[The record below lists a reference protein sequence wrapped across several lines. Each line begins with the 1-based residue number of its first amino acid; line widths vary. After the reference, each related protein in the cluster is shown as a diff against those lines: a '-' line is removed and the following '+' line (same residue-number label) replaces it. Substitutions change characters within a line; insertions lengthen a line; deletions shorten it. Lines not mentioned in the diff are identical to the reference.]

1 MKRTF
6 LSKSLLFIISVCI
19 CLFFASCSSGTDV
32 EVKPVGIEILTQHEG
47 SYYLGDDV
55 DLSEITF
62 NVKYSDKS
70 KKEFVLDDT
79 MISSVDK
86 EKFFKAG
93 EYTITINCEGITG
106 HFQINVVDVAKEGKY
121 LAKFYTLGGS
131 SVASLATTEVRAFPE
146 TEREGY
152 AFDGWYTDIRYVRI
166 AGEDTIEYMGDRV
179 KEPYELTKN
188 TNFYAKWID
197 NRICTVTFLDSDN
210 SVLNFKKENENDADV
225 PMVVKIHYGEKINV
239 DDYVYPIDEIP
250 GKTFI
255 GWNVLNGNTDRVTTN
270 INVRANFKIDQ
281 CTIRIEYENNS
292 GNIISVENTY
302 NYGEAIYIG
311 NYRKPT
317 KEGYESTWVVYKNY
331 SDEYEKL
338 PENQTVV
345 LTEEYTK
352 VCAYFKIITYKIN
365 IYNGKEKQTEENLK
379 SGEIELAD
387 PYNDFYAEWDSNF
400 DFADYTQEPNIGEPA
415 VLYDAMGNA
424 GYNGQWCL
432 VVPDKNGNMVWYNMS
447 GHIWNQEKCIFEPQ
461 VWENNEGEN
470 NWTLRNAEGE
480 YIAKVENKILSHIKG
495 EVTVRAKYIKK
506 VYDVTVFRYVGEMQI
521 KLATFKVRYMADF
534 DLYDPYF
541 YNPGTAVS
549 VAEYNF
555 ASDYN
560 GGELI
565 EKSQKEIYNPTLRR
579 EKTEANPDPDRKAIE
594 QLYLL
599 ENTNHLVKKYS
610 EAYYLTNEIISE
622 NADEDDWEIKWY
634 SDAKRTALID
644 FAHKIKVA
652 ENETPVPSTVEV
664 RGNINLYCSDIDNR
678 KYEVSFV
685 YGFSFEYNDGSG
697 NVGFGYSNYR
707 SSFLKESESVVPP
720 TIPNITFVVPLSSVQ
735 LTYEFEGWFLTP
747 YDVYLKTGSRG
758 EQQTNF
764 ITRKSSVV
772 YYAHYKCSQAVTIKI
787 YDVTQSAAF
796 ITTTSV
802 DEYGRKYSGP
812 DDDSDTSYS
821 YTVADDTISYKL
833 NKGDL
838 FDVETMVYKG
848 IKLAD
853 NSIISGQNYYNNQ
866 KRYEFYLNHYV
877 SEAGLKKYLIDNGLD
892 KDNLVKHRAV
902 LKAIL
907 DDFDNV
913 LKTVYNHDY
922 TYTESEYEFY
932 FMHFAKADLAE
943 DDTYYGIKLT
953 ENIFNDFPDIYNAVK
968 SKTEVKDYDIPSII
982 EIVNK
987 IDSYKNFISHYLSIM
1002 KDLYNDNFDKNQT
1015 GFKGLT
1021 RFSDNTISEKI
1032 NASYMSWKEIFE
1044 IAVFVMDEYINFFD
1058 AESEYITKYSS
1069 PVEMP
1074 MYKTSYNDLNK
1085 AYEYDIENNEEKY
1098 SFSGW
1103 FEDSSYTKPIQ
1114 YDFSDFRFI
1123 ANSDITIYAKWTD
1136 VTKGTEGLV
1145 YEEVIAN
1152 DGTNTFP
1159 AYVLT
1164 DFANSDE
1171 FSSKY
1176 PQTGNKAEYYYITR
1190 NDTGKAPSLI
1200 ASTDNPIDISLQ
1212 IPASIDKYI
1221 DKTEQA
1227 RSEKSDW
1234 INNYKKYLVYTKS
1247 LYTYTPALA
1256 QFNEN
1261 ETYYVKE
1268 TYPVIGIKS
1277 DAMVN
1282 YAKYIVSVEIPLN
1295 IYFIEEGAFR
1305 NCPIELFIRKKAKG
1319 TEVAENY
1326 VIVDSDATKTESVV
1340 IYQKTDLRDKY
1351 VSVTGRASGEIVNPL
1366 PENTLIAYAVNYY
1379 AIEGSSYTG
1388 ISTITED
1395 NKTYSVYELPA
1406 GITSIAGFAFN
1417 YSRNLRKIKG
1427 TENVTRI
1434 GEFAFIGSPELTT
1447 YGAEDGKITIYTP
1460 LSRIEKEAFRS
1471 CTKITDINVKNGSN
1485 LVFVGDKTFF
1495 ETGWYMKESAK
1506 GIVVLSFTDAESFNT
1521 GILVD
1526 FTSIASYQGYDK
1538 ESDGTPV
1545 KYNANGAKDL
1555 NGIYNGVKSEYGTVL
1570 YSESGTNRSAIVILD
1585 FRVKLIAEKAFYE
1598 DDIEKL
1604 VIANVKYI
1612 GDEAFGKAAKLS
1624 IIEIRQVSDYG
1635 ATELGANVFAG
1646 RNESSKITFK
1656 FPDSTVKNGVT
1667 AHESWNDYSQIIVI
1681 E

>member
-1 MKRTF
+1 MKRAF
-6 LSKSLLFIISVCI
+6 LSKSLLFIISVCM
-19 CLFFASCSSGTDV
+19 CLFFTSCSTENNE

-47 SYYLGDDV
+47 SYYIGDDI

-70 KKEFVLDDT
+70 KKKFELNDT
-79 MISSVDK
+79 MISPDDK

-93 EYTITINCEGITG
+93 EYTITINYEGISG

-131 SVASLATTEVRAFPE
+131 SVVSMATDTVRAFPE

-152 AFDGWYTDIRYVRI
+152 AFDGWYTDIRYVRV
-166 AGEDTIEYMGDRV
+166 AGEDTVEYMGDRV

-210 SVLNFKKENENDADV
+210 SVLNFKKENESDADT
-225 PMVVKIHYGEKINV
+225 PMVISIHYGERINI
-239 DDYVYPIDEIP
+239 DDYVYPIDETP

-270 INVRANFKIDQ
+270 INVKANFRIDK

-292 GNIISVENTY
+292 GNIISVENIY
-302 NYGEAIYIG
+302 DYGEEIYVG

-331 SDEYEKL
+331 SEEYEKL
-338 PENQTVV
+338 PDNQTII

-352 VCAYFKIITYKIN
+352 VCANFKIITYKIN

-387 PYNDFYAEWDSNF
+387 PYNDFYAEWDGNF
-400 DFADYTQEPNIGEPA
+400 DFADYTQEPNISEPT
-415 VLYDAMGNA
+415 VLYDALGNT

-432 VVPDKNGNMVWYNMS
+432 VVPNESGNMVWYNMS

-461 VWENNEGEN
+461 VWENDEGEN
-470 NWTLRNAEGE
+470 NWTLRNADGE

-506 VYDVTVFRYVGEMQI
+506 VYDVTVFRYVGELQI

-534 DLYDPYF
+534 DLYDPYY
-541 YNPGTAVS
+541 YNPGTDVS
-549 VAEYNF
+549 IAEYSF
-555 ASDYN
+555 SSDYN

-565 EKSQKEIYNPTLRR
+565 EKAKKEIYNPTLRR
-579 EKTEANPDPDRKAIE
+579 DRTDENPEPDRKAIE
-594 QLYLL
+594 QFYLL

-610 EAYYLTNEIISE
+610 EAYYLTNEITSK

-634 SDAKRTALID
+634 SDAKRTDLID
-644 FAHKIKVA
+644 FAHKIKV
-652 ENETPVPSTVEV
+652 EEDKPPVPTTVEV
-664 RGNINLYCSDIDNR
+664 RGNTNIYCSDIDNR

-685 YGFSFEYNDGSG
+685 YGFGFENNDGSG

-707 SSFLKESESVVPP
+707 RSFLKENEVVVPP
-720 TIPNITFVVPLSSVQ
+720 TISNITYVVPSSSVQ

-764 ITRKSSVV
+764 IIRKSSVV

-796 ITTTSV
+796 MTSTNV
-802 DEYGRKYSGP
+802 DEKGRKYSGAE
-812 DDDSDTSYS
+812 DGDVSYS

-833 NKGDL
+833 DKGDL
-838 FDVETMVYKG
+838 FDVDSMIYKG
-848 IKLAD
+848 IRLAD
-853 NSIISGQNYYNNQ
+853 NSIISGQNYYNDQ
-866 KRYEFYLNHYV
+866 KRYEFYTNHYCSDV
-877 SEAGLKKYLIDNGLD
+877 GIKSYLINNGLN
-892 KDNLVKHRAV
+892 KENLVKHRAV
-902 LKAIL
+902 LNAIL
-907 DDFDNV
+907 DDFNNA
-913 LKTVYNHDY
+913 LKTAYEHDY
-922 TYTESEYEFY
+922 THYTESEYEFY
-932 FMHFAKADLAE
+932 FLHFSKANLEE
-943 DDTYYGIKLT
+943 DDNYYEVKLT
-953 ENIFNDFPDIYNAVK
+953 ESIFNNFSNIYKAVK
-968 SKTEVKDYDIPSII
+968 SKTELKNYEIDSII
-982 EIVNK
+982 EIVSK
-987 IDSYKNFISHYLSIM
+987 VDSYKNFVSYYLSLM
-1002 KDLYNDNFDKNQT
+1002 EDLYNNNFNRIQT

-1021 RFSDNTISEKI
+1021 RFSDNMLSERLS
-1032 NASYMSWKEIFE
+1032 ASYMSWKDIFE
-1044 IAVFVMDEYINFFD
+1044 IAIFVMDEYINFFD
-1058 AESEYITKYSS
+1058 AESEYIAKYSA
-1069 PVEMP
+1069 PVQMP
-1074 MYKTSYNDLNK
+1074 MYKTSYYDLNN
-1085 AYEYDIENNEEKY
+1085 AYGYNVNNNEEKY

-1103 FEDSSYTKPIQ
+1103 FEDSNYTRPIQ
-1114 YDFSDFRFI
+1114 YEFSDFKFI

-1159 AYVLT
+1159 AYVLV
-1164 DFANSDE
+1164 DFANNDE
-1171 FSSKY
+1171 FTSKY
-1176 PQTGNKAEYYYITR
+1176 PQTGDKAEYYYITR
-1190 NDTGKAPSLI
+1190 NDMGKAPSLI
-1200 ASTDNPIDISLQ
+1200 ASTASPIDISLQ

-1227 RSEKSDW
+1227 RNEKENW

-1256 QFNEN
+1256 QFNDN

-1277 DAMVN
+1277 DATVN

-1319 TEVAENY
+1319 TEIAENY
-1326 VIVDSDATKTESVV
+1326 VVVDEDAQKTESVV
-1340 IYQKTDLRDKY
+1340 IYQKESSPY
-1351 VSVTGRASGEIVNPL
+1351 VSVVGRGSGESVTPPSARTI
-1366 PENTLIAYAVNYY
+1366 IAYAVNYH
-1379 AIEGSSYTG
+1379 AVEGSAYTG
-1388 ISTITED
+1388 ISTISED
-1395 NKTYSVYELPA
+1395 NKTYSVFDLPS
-1406 GITSIAGFAFN
+1406 GITNIAAYAFN
-1417 YSRNLRKIKG
+1417 YSRNLMKIRG

-1434 GEFAFIGSPELTT
+1434 GKYAFIGSPELTT
-1447 YGAEDGKITIYTP
+1447 YGAEDGKITIDTS
-1460 LSRIEKEAFRS
+1460 LLRIEKEAFRS
-1471 CTKITDINVKNGSN
+1471 CTKITDIDVRSGSN
-1485 LVFVGDKTFF
+1485 LTFVGDKTFF
-1495 ETGWYMKESAK
+1495 ETSWYMRESAK
-1506 GIVVLSFTDAESFNT
+1506 GIIVLGFTDAESLDT

-1526 FTSIASYQGYDK
+1526 FTSIANFQGYDK
-1538 ESDGTPV
+1538 EIDGTAV
-1545 KYNANGAKDL
+1545 KYNENGIKVDS
-1555 NGIYNGVKSEYGTVL
+1555 GIYNGVKSEYGSVL
-1570 YSESGTNRSAIVILD
+1570 YLASGANRSATVILN
-1585 FRVKLIAEKAFYE
+1585 FRVKIISEKAFYE
-1598 DDIEKL
+1598 DDIER
-1604 VIANVKYI
+1604 ITIDSVKYVE
-1612 GDEAFGKAAKLS
+1612 DESFGKAAKLS

-1635 ATELGANVFAG
+1635 ATELGIDVFSG

-1656 FPDSTVKNGVT
+1656 FENDAVKEGVIAHDS
-1667 AHESWNDYSQIIVI
+1667 WDDYAQIIRY